1 VVAPPSATPPPV
13 PGDAPPS
20 RGAAAASTGQLT
32 VRSSPPRAG
41 VTINGEWR
49 GRTPLTLSG
58 LRFGAYTVRV
68 VQPGF
73 TTAREDVQL
82 SAAEPSRA
90 LSVRLRRAVGSTP
103 SAAARGA
110 APAAL
115 VGSIYVDSRPRG
127 ARVVLDGRPVGTTP
141 TRIPDVPIGSHVV
154 RLELPDH
161 RLWAVSTR
169 VAAGKETPVTGSLER
184 IR

>member
-1 VVAPPSATPPPV
+1 MI
-13 PGDAPPS
+13 
-20 RGAAAASTGQLT
+20 
-32 VRSSPPRAG
+32 VRSNPARAG
-41 VTINGEWR
+41 VTVNGEWR

-58 LRFGAYTVRV
+58 LKFGSYTVRV

-73 TTAREDVQL
+73 ATGREEVRL

-90 LSVRLRRAVGSTP
+90 LSFRLRRAAGSAP
-103 SAAARGA
+103 AASRGA
-110 APAAL
+110 APSAAPSSAAASRM

-127 ARVVLDGRPVGTTP
+127 ARVMLDGRLVGTTP
-141 TRIPDVPIGSHVV
+141 TRINDVPIGSHVV

-169 VAAGKETPVTGSLER
+169 VAAGQETPVTGSLDR